1 MTNPNILSLRYATPE
16 INQIF
21 SQEGKIQLERELW
34 VQVVKAQ
41 KELGLDISQED
52 IDKLERAKSDINLE
66 QIQEIETRT
75 RHDIKAKIES
85 YIQTSGASE
94 IIHMALTSRDLTD
107 NVELIQNK
115 LAGEIILNKYTNILR
130 EFINKAKE
138 YSNIVICARTHHQP
152 AQPTTLG
159 NRFANYAQELF
170 HHLKAYEQTLIQ
182 LPFRGIKGPVGTQVD
197 MTNLLGSKEKT
208 KELEQKVANHFG
220 FTKILTSTGQVYPRS
235 IDFQLIANLNALA
248 MPLDHLATDI
258 RLMAGF
264 DLVTEGFKKGQVGSS
279 AMPHKRNTRSSER
292 DCGFA
297 ILLKQYLMGAAMNT
311 MMPFEEGDVR
321 CSAPRRVILPD
332 AFYTSDGICETSL
345 RVLNEMGIY
354 EKKIEQEL
362 NHYLPF
368 LASTSFLM
376 HAVKLGI
383 GREEA
388 HEIIKEYAVKEALEQ
403 MQGKTTNDLIQ
414 KLSEDET
421 FKQYNITKEA
431 LQAILDNKDAFLGRA
446 KDQIT
451 ELTSEITPYLKTRD
465 NGYQG
470 KDIL

>member
-1 MTNPNILSLRYATPE
+1 MTNPNILSLRYATNE
-16 INQIF
+16 INKIF
-21 SQEGKIQLERELW
+21 SQKGKIQLERELW
-34 VQVVKAQ
+34 IEVVKAQ

-52 IDKLERAKSDINLE
+52 IDKLEKVKKNIDLE
-66 QIQEIETRT
+66 QIKEIESKT

-85 YIQTSGASE
+85 FIQTAGASE

-107 NVELIQNK
+107 NVELIQIK
-115 LAGEIILNKYTNILR
+115 RAGEIIQNKYINILR
-130 EFINKAKE
+130 EFINKANE
-138 YSNIVICARTHHQP
+138 YKNIPICARTHHQP

-170 HHLKAYEQTLIQ
+170 HHIKAFESFLNN

-197 MTNLLGSKEKT
+197 MTNLLESKEKV
-208 KELEQKVANHFG
+208 KQLERKVANHFG

-235 IDFQLIANLNALA
+235 IDFELIAKLNALS
-248 MPLDHLATDI
+248 MPLDNFATNI
-258 RLMAGF
+258 RLMAGYE
-264 DLVTEGFKKGQVGSS
+264 LLTEGFKKGQTGSS
-279 AMPHKRNTRSSER
+279 AMPHKMNTRSSER
-292 DCGFA
+292 ICSFSN
-297 ILLKQYLMGAAMNT
+297 LLKGNLTSALVNASSQ
-311 MMPFEEGDVR
+311 FEEGDVS
-321 CSAPRRVILPD
+321 CSALRRVILPD
-332 AFYTSDGICETSL
+332 VFYTSDGICETTL

-376 HAVKLGI
+376 HAVKIGI
-383 GREEA
+383 GREQA
-388 HEIIKEYAVKEALEQ
+388 HEIIKEYAVKVALELRE
-403 MQGKTTNDLIQ
+403 GKATNDLIQ
-414 KLSEDET
+414 RLSEDKT
-421 FKQYNITKEA
+421 FIKYNITLKS

-446 KDQIT
+446 KDQIE
-451 ELTSEITPYLKTRD
+451 ELTSEITPYLETRD